1 MRYLLDTHTFL
12 WLVNT
17 PEVLPDPVLCI
28 LEDRSAIVLLSIV
41 VPWEIAIKAKTGKLD
56 AGDILDNFEEKATKA
71 KLDMLE
77 TTVRQVVWAGR
88 LPLHHQDPFDR
99 LLIAQAFELRI
110 PILSNDQTLD
120 LYGVSRIW
128 N

>member
-17 PEVLPDPVLCI
+17 PEVLPDPVLRI